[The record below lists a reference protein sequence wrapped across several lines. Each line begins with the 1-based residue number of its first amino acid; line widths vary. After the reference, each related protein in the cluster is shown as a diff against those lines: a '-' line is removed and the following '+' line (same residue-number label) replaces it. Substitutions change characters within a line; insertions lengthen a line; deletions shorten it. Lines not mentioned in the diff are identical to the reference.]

1 MENEHSAIISKAD
14 DLPREMKRTKDKD
27 FDRIYKYYYKADT
40 RIELSKEEEEIRKR
54 WEQAWFILC
63 KGRSPKI
70 CAEILERTFKI
81 SKATAYNDLKR
92 AQMLFG
98 DPRNDL
104 KEAKRRIV
112 EQQLQEG
119 ANRAY
124 KLGDLDM
131 YYKFLKEIGE
141 INGLKNET
149 TDQNLADLMKKLVPT
164 TINIITNVDDLKKA
178 AEKLREEII
187 VDIPYEEEGKAD

>member
-1 MENEHSAIISKAD
+1 
-14 DLPREMKRTKDKD
+14 
-27 FDRIYKYYYKADT
+27 
-40 RIELSKEEEEIRKR
+40 
-54 WEQAWFILC
+54 
-63 KGRSPKI
+63 
-70 CAEILERTFKI
+70 
-81 SKATAYNDLKR
+81 
-92 AQMLFG
+92 MLFG

-149 TDQNLADLMKKLVPT
+149 TDQNLADIMKKLVPT
-164 TINIITNVDDLKKA
+164 TINIITDADQLKTM

-187 VDIPYEEEGKAD
+187 LDIPYEEESKAD

>member
-63 KGRSPKI
+63 KGRSTKI

>member
-63 KGRSPKI
+63 KGRSTKI

-149 TDQNLADLMKKLVPT
+149 TDQNLADIMKKLVPT
-164 TINIITNVDDLKKA
+164 TINIITNVDELKKA